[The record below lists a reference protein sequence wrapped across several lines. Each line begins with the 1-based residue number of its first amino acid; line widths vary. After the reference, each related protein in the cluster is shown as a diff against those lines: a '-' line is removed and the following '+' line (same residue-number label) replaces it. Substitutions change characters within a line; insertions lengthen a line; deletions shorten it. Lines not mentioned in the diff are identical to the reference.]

1 MFKQIIFKILGAI
14 GLITIVCNIG
24 FAQIVD
30 STALNKISPKIG
42 QCIYIE
48 SSGPG
53 LLVSANYDARFLKG
67 NNGLGYRVGVGFFYL
82 FDDFMFSL
90 PAQINYLI
98 GSKSKYLELGLG
110 ITYASKTSIYN
121 GLSTTSLLGFRYQPI
136 NGGFNF
142 RIFISPLIN
151 KQEFNPLWAGFSL
164 GHTF

>member
-1 MFKQIIFKILGAI
+1 
-14 GLITIVCNIG
+14 
-24 FAQIVD
+24 
-30 STALNKISPKIG
+30 
-42 QCIYIE
+42 
-48 SSGPG
+48 
-53 LLVSANYDARFLKG
+53 
-67 NNGLGYRVGVGFFYL
+67 
-82 FDDFMFSL
+82 MFSL